1 MTDQTPPPKPKRR
14 NQTQAQIARVIAAAA
29 SAGRILS
36 EALAQPDGS
45 VRLVF
50 HGQREQTPGHP
61 VIDTPPRPAD
71 QRTPGE
77 W

>member
-1 MTDQTPPPKPKRR
+1 MGIEEPKDKPKRR
-14 NQTQAQIARVIAAAA
+14 HQTQAQIARVIAAAA
-29 SAGRILS
+29 SSGRILS

-50 HGQREQTPGHP
+50 YGPTEPGSPQP
-61 VIDTPPRPAD
+61 VVDRTSGRAD
-71 QRTPGE
+71 QRRPGE

>member
-1 MTDQTPPPKPKRR
+1 MGIEEPRDKPKRR
-14 NQTQAQIARVIAAAA
+14 HQTQAQIARVIAAAA

-50 HGQREQTPGHP
+50 HGPQDPSPSQP
-61 VIDTPPRPAD
+61 VVDTPAGRKD
-71 QRTPGE
+71 QRQPGA